1 VNVQPFGDRFGR
13 EKETVM
19 RVPGVTAVVLILMVA
34 APASLPSDAAAQGI
48 FSRIAARDVT
58 VPAGTP
64 LPIVM
69 DTGVASN
76 TSRVE
81 QPVRAHI
88 TRDVRLDDGVVI
100 PAGSELYGTVTAVRR
115 PGKVKGRSYI
125 AVRLTTLV
133 PRGTNDRYR
142 VDTGRI
148 SRTGRATKKKD
159 AVKIGIPA
167 AGGAAVGA
175 IIGGKKG
182 ALIGA
187 GAGGGAGTA
196 VVLSTPGEEVAI
208 GRGAPFTVRLASPV
222 TIRLRR

>member
-1 VNVQPFGDRFGR
+1 MLSFDWEEIP
-13 EKETVM
+13 M
-19 RVPGVTAVVLILMVA
+19 RATSAAVLMICVTLASPAIVPSTMH
-34 APASLPSDAAAQGI
+34 AQGV
-48 FSRIAARDVT
+48 FSRVATREVT
-58 VPAGTP
+58 VPAGTS
-64 LPIVM
+64 LPVVL

-76 TSRVE
+76 ASHVE
-81 QPVRAHI
+81 QPVRAHLS
-88 TRDVRLDDGVVI
+88 RDVRVGDQAVI

-125 AVRLTTLV
+125 ALRLTTLV
-133 PRGTNDRYR
+133 PKGTNDRYR

-159 AVKIGIPA
+159 AMKIGIPA

-175 IIGGKKG
+175 LMGGKKG

-196 VVLSTPGEEVAI
+196 VVLSTRGEEVGIA
-208 GRGAPFTVRLASPV
+208 RGALLTLRLASPV
-222 TIRLRR
+222 TVRVRR

>member
-1 VNVQPFGDRFGR
+1 
-13 EKETVM
+13 
-19 RVPGVTAVVLILMVA
+19 MVA
-34 APASLPSDAAAQGI
+34 APATEPSDAAAQGVFNRI
-48 FSRIAARDVT
+48 TSREVT
-58 VPAGTP
+58 IPAGTP

-76 TSRVE
+76 TSHVE
-81 QPVRAHI
+81 QPVRAHLM
-88 TRDVRLDDGVVI
+88 RDVRLDNEVVI
-100 PAGSELYGTVTAVRR
+100 PAGSDLYGTVTAVRR
-115 PGKVKGRSYI
+115 PGRVKGRSYV

-148 SRTGRATKKKD
+148 ARTGRATKKKD
-159 AVKIGIPA
+159 AMKIGIPA

-175 IIGGKKG
+175 IMGGKKG

-196 VVLSTPGEEVAI
+196 VVLSTRGEDVAI
-208 GRGAPFTVRLASPV
+208 GRGAAITVRLASPV
-222 TIRLRR
+222 TMRVRR